1 MAPEPASRKAQKM
14 DLRRAPAAR
23 YPQLTMKGYGQFC
36 PVAKA
41 AEIFAE
47 RWTPLVLREL
57 VCGSHRFSDLHRGV
71 PLMSRTLLAQRLQQL
86 ENAGIVRSVARTKGR
101 GREYSLTPAGEEF
114 RPVIQGLGE
123 WGQRWARTR
132 LDANDLDPGLLMWDI
147 HRRLNVE
154 RFPARRVVVRFDFRG
169 LPRVARCPNTYWLI
183 LERPNVDVCLKDPG
197 FEVDLVVDSDL
208 AALTKVWMG
217 DARLDDMRR
226 AGLIR
231 LVGLRELVRAFPA
244 WLALSGFAGIERPRA
259 VAASSLPMR

>member
-1 MAPEPASRKAQKM
+1 
-14 DLRRAPAAR
+14 
-23 YPQLTMKGYGQFC
+23 MKGYGQFC

-41 AEIFAE
+41 AEVFAE

-86 ENAGIVRSVARTKGR
+86 ENAGIVQSVARTKGR

-114 RPVIQGLGE
+114 RPLIEALGE
-123 WGQRWARTR
+123 WGQRWARTNM
-132 LDANDLDPGLLMWDI
+132 DADDLDPGLLMWDI

-154 RFPARRVVVRFDFRG
+154 RIPDRRVVVRFDFRG
-169 LPRVARCPNTYWLI
+169 VSRVVRSARTFWLI
-183 LERPNVDVCLKDPG
+183 LERPNVDVCLKEPG
-197 FEVDLVVDSDL
+197 FEVDLVVEADL

-217 DARLDDMRR
+217 DVRLDDMRR

-231 LVGLRELVRAFPA
+231 LVGFREVVRVFPA
-244 WLALSGFAGIERPRA
+244 WLALSEFAGVERPHA
-259 VAASSLPMR
+259 VAARGLPKR